1 MLAERFYMSSIL
13 AAGLIMLSG
22 VALGRVAA
30 GLGVSS
36 VVGYLLAGIT
46 LGYAWP
52 GIGSAITPAGAAF
65 AAEMGLALIAFVVG
79 GELEARRVRS
89 LPRGAVSIAF
99 AQASLCMAAVL
110 AAAVI
115 TGEPPALGLALGAI
129 AAATAPSTTIMIIRR
144 HKADGPLT
152 RMLLS
157 VVAVD
162 DAVCIML
169 YAVAVSVA
177 RALPIAGAPQS
188 VLGVVGV
195 FLWELAGS
203 VMVGVVVG
211 IALGYFVKYA
221 RGGDELVVIVVG
233 AVLLAAGLGSRMHVS
248 PIISC
253 LVLGAT
259 LTNLVMGSRK
269 LFATIDRFSPPVY
282 VLLFALAGVGCNFR
296 MLAASISFF
305 ALYLVARVGG
315 KVMGSFLAALAAQAS
330 SAVRLR
336 IGLSLLPQAGLAAG
350 LTVAAGVALP
360 DHGSMLASMVV
371 PGILLF
377 EAVGPFLLATCL
389 KKAGEA
395 HDGDPAPA
403 EA

>member
-1 MLAERFYMSSIL
+1 MSSIL
-13 AAGLIMLSG
+13 AVGLVMLSG
-22 VALGRVAA
+22 VALGHVAA
-30 GLGVSS
+30 ALGVSS

-46 LGYAWP
+46 LGHAWP
-52 GIGSAITPAGAAF
+52 GIGGAITPAGTAF
-65 AAEMGLALIAFVVG
+65 AAEMGLSLIAFVVG
-79 GELEARRVRS
+79 GELEARRIRS
-89 LPRGAVSIAF
+89 LPRGAVGIAF
-99 AQASLCMAAVL
+99 AQAILCVAAVL
-110 AAAVI
+110 AAA
-115 TGEPPALGLALGAI
+115 TTAGQPPALGLVLGAI

-177 RALPIAGAPQS
+177 RALPVAGASQS
-188 VLGVVGV
+188 VLGVAGV

-296 MLAASISFF
+296 SLAASISFF

-315 KVMGSFLAALAAQAS
+315 KAVGSFLAALAAQTSA
-330 SAVRLR
+330 AVRLR

-360 DHGSMLASMVV
+360 DHRSMLASIVV

-377 EAVGPFLLATCL
+377 EAVGPFLLVTCL

-395 HDGDPAPA
+395 HDGDPTPA

>member
-1 MLAERFYMSSIL
+1 
-13 AAGLIMLSG
+13 
-22 VALGRVAA
+22 
-30 GLGVSS
+30 
-36 VVGYLLAGIT
+36 
-46 LGYAWP
+46 
-52 GIGSAITPAGAAF
+52 
-65 AAEMGLALIAFVVG
+65 
-79 GELEARRVRS
+79 
-89 LPRGAVSIAF
+89 
-99 AQASLCMAAVL
+99 
-110 AAAVI
+110 
-115 TGEPPALGLALGAI
+115 
-129 AAATAPSTTIMIIRR
+129 MIIRR

-177 RALPIAGAPQS
+177 RALPVAGASQS
-188 VLGVVGV
+188 VTGVAGV
-195 FLWELAGS
+195 FLWELVGS

-233 AVLLAAGLGSRMHVS
+233 AVLLASGLGSRMHVS

-259 LTNLVMGSRK
+259 LTNLVTGNRK

-282 VLLFALAGVGCNFR
+282 VLLFALAGVGCDFR
-296 MLAASISFF
+296 SLAASIPFF
-305 ALYLVARVGG
+305 VLYVAARVAG
-315 KVMGSFLAALAAQAS
+315 KVVGSFLAALAARAS
-330 SAVRLR
+330 SSARLR

-360 DHGSMLASMVV
+360 DHRSMLASIVV
-371 PGILLF
+371 PGILF
-377 EAVGPFLLATCL
+377 FAAIGPSLLTFCL
-389 KKAGEA
+389 RHAEVT
-395 HDGDPAPA
+395 HESDLTPA
-403 EA
+403 EAVSWKEKSGWWYRCQH

>member
-1 MLAERFYMSSIL
+1 VAS
-13 AAGLIMLSG
+13 
-22 VALGRVAA
+22 ALGI
-30 GLGVSS
+30 SS
-36 VVGYLLAGIT
+36 VVGYLLAGIM
-46 LGYAWP
+46 LGHAWP
-52 GIGSAITPAGAAF
+52 GIGGAITPAGAAF
-65 AAEMGLALIAFVVG
+65 AAEMGLSLIAFVVG
-79 GELEARRVRS
+79 GELEARRIRS
-89 LPRGAVSIAF
+89 LPRGAVGIAF

-110 AAAVI
+110 AAAAI
-115 TGEPPALGLALGAI
+115 AGKPPALGLVLGAI

-144 HKADGPLT
+144 QKADGPLT

-177 RALPIAGAPQS
+177 RALPVAGASQS
-188 VLGVVGV
+188 VTGVAGV
-195 FLWELAGS
+195 FLWELVGS

>member
-1 MLAERFYMSSIL
+1 
-13 AAGLIMLSG
+13 LSG

-30 GLGVSS
+30 ALGISS

-46 LGYAWP
+46 LGHAWP
-52 GIGSAITPAGAAF
+52 GIGVAITSAGTAF
-65 AAEMGLALIAFVVG
+65 AAEMGLSLIAFVVG
-79 GELEARRVRS
+79 GELEARRIRS

-110 AAAVI
+110 AAAAI
-115 TGEPPALGLALGAI
+115 AGKPPALGLVLGAI

-177 RALPIAGAPQS
+177 RALSVAGASQS
-188 VLGVVGV
+188 VLGVAGV
-195 FLWELAGS
+195 FVWELAGS

-296 MLAASISFF
+296 SLAASISFF

-315 KVMGSFLAALAAQAS
+315 KAVGSFLAALAAQTSA
-330 SAVRLR
+330 AVRLR

-360 DHGSMLASMVV
+360 DHRSMLASIVV

-377 EAVGPFLLATCL
+377 EAVGPFLLVTCL

>member
-1 MLAERFYMSSIL
+1 
-13 AAGLIMLSG
+13 LSG

-30 GLGVSS
+30 ALGISS

-46 LGYAWP
+46 LGHAWP
-52 GIGSAITPAGAAF
+52 GIGVAITSAGTAF
-65 AAEMGLALIAFVVG
+65 AAEMGLSLIAFVVG
-79 GELEARRVRS
+79 GELEARRIRS

-110 AAAVI
+110 AAAAI
-115 TGEPPALGLALGAI
+115 AGKPPALGLVLGAI

-177 RALPIAGAPQS
+177 RALSVAGASQS
-188 VLGVVGV
+188 VLGVAGV
-195 FLWELAGS
+195 FVWELAGS

-296 MLAASISFF
+296 SLAASISFF

-315 KVMGSFLAALAAQAS
+315 KAVGSFLAALAAQTSA
-330 SAVRLR
+330 AVRLR

-360 DHGSMLASMVV
+360 DHRSMLASIVV

-377 EAVGPFLLATCL
+377 EAVGPFLLVTCL

-395 HDGDPAPA
+395 HDGDPTPA

>member
-1 MLAERFYMSSIL
+1 MSSIL

-30 GLGVSS
+30 ALGISS

-46 LGYAWP
+46 LGHAWP
-52 GIGSAITPAGAAF
+52 GIGVAITSAGTAF
-65 AAEMGLALIAFVVG
+65 AAEMGLSLIAFVVG
-79 GELEARRVRS
+79 GELEARRIRS

-110 AAAVI
+110 AAAAI
-115 TGEPPALGLALGAI
+115 AGKPPALGLVLGAI

-177 RALPIAGAPQS
+177 RALSVAGASQS
-188 VLGVVGV
+188 VLGVAGV
-195 FLWELAGS
+195 FVWELAGS

-296 MLAASISFF
+296 SLAASISFF

-315 KVMGSFLAALAAQAS
+315 KAVGSFLAALAAQTSA
-330 SAVRLR
+330 AVRLR

-360 DHGSMLASMVV
+360 DHRSMLASIVV

-377 EAVGPFLLATCL
+377 EAVGPFLLVTCL

>member
-1 MLAERFYMSSIL
+1 MSSIL
-13 AAGLIMLSG
+13 AAGLIMLSS

-30 GLGVSS
+30 SFGVSS
-36 VVGYLLAGIT
+36 VVGYLLAGVT
-46 LGYAWP
+46 LGHAWP
-52 GIGSAITPAGAAF
+52 GIGDAITPAGAAF
-65 AAEMGLALIAFVVG
+65 AAEMGLSLIAFVVG
-79 GELEARRVRS
+79 GELEARRIRS

-99 AQASLCMAAVL
+99 AQAILCMAAVL
-110 AAAVI
+110 GAAAVA
-115 TGEPPALGLALGAI
+115 GKPPALGLALGAI

-177 RALPIAGAPQS
+177 RALPVAGASQS
-188 VLGVVGV
+188 VAGVAGV

-203 VMVGVVVG
+203 VTVGVVIG

-221 RGGDELVVIVVG
+221 RGGDELVVIVLG
-233 AVLLAAGLGSRMHVS
+233 SVLLAAGLGSRMHVS

-253 LVLGAT
+253 LVLGTT
-259 LTNLVMGSRK
+259 LSNLVMGSRK

-282 VLLFALAGVGCNFR
+282 VLLFALAGVGCNFKS
-296 MLAASISFF
+296 LATWISFF
-305 ALYLVARVGG
+305 GLYLVARVAG
-315 KVMGSFLAALAAQAS
+315 KVVGSFFAAGAAQTS
-330 SAVRLR
+330 SVVRRR

-360 DHGSMLASMVV
+360 DHRSMLASIVV

-377 EAVGPFLLATCL
+377 EAIGPPLLATCL
-389 KKAGEA
+389 KSAGEV
-395 HDGDPAPA
+395 HEGDPAPA

>member
-1 MLAERFYMSSIL
+1 MSSIL

-22 VALGRVAA
+22 VACGRVAA
-30 GLGVSS
+30 SFGASS

-46 LGYAWP
+46 LGHVWP
-52 GIGSAITPAGAAF
+52 GIGSAITQAGTAF

-79 GELEARRVRS
+79 GELEARRIRS
-89 LPRGAVSIAF
+89 LPRGAVAIAF
-99 AQASLCMAAVL
+99 AQASLCMVVVL
-110 AAAVI
+110 AVTAMA
-115 TGEPPALGLALGAI
+115 GESPALGLVLGAI

-162 DAVCIML
+162 DAVCIVL

-177 RALPIAGAPQS
+177 RALPVAGSSQS
-188 VLGVVGV
+188 FLGVAGV
-195 FLWELAGS
+195 FLWELVGS
-203 VMVGVVVG
+203 VVVGVVIG

-221 RGGDELVVIVVG
+221 RGGDELVVILVG

-248 PIISC
+248 PIISS

-269 LFATIDRFSPPVY
+269 LFAAIDRFSPPVY
-282 VLLFALAGVGCNFR
+282 VLLFALAGVGCDFR
-296 MLAASISFF
+296 LLAASVLLFV
-305 ALYLVARVGG
+305 LYLLARVVG
-315 KVMGSFLAALAAQAS
+315 KAAGAFLAALATQTS
-330 SAVRLR
+330 SAVSRY

-360 DHGSMLASMVV
+360 DHRSMLASIVV
-371 PGILLF
+371 PGVLLF
-377 EAVGPFLLATCL
+377 EAIGPFLLATSL
-389 KKAGEA
+389 KRAGEVN
-395 HDGDPAPA
+395 DGEPTSA
-403 EA
+403 

>member
-1 MLAERFYMSSIL
+1 MSSIL
-13 AAGLIMLSG
+13 AVGLVMLSG
-22 VALGRVAA
+22 VALGHVAA
-30 GLGVSS
+30 ALGVSS

-46 LGYAWP
+46 LGHAWP
-52 GIGSAITPAGAAF
+52 GIGGAITPAGTAF
-65 AAEMGLALIAFVVG
+65 AAEMGLSLIAFVVG
-79 GELEARRVRS
+79 GELEARRIRS
-89 LPRGAVSIAF
+89 LPRGAVGIAF

-110 AAAVI
+110 AAAAI
-115 TGEPPALGLALGAI
+115 AGKPPALGLVLGAI

-144 HKADGPLT
+144 QKADGPLT

-177 RALPIAGAPQS
+177 RALPVAGASQS
-188 VLGVVGV
+188 VTGVAGV
-195 FLWELAGS
+195 FLWELVGS

-233 AVLLAAGLGSRMHVS
+233 AVLLASGLGSRMHVS

-259 LTNLVMGSRK
+259 LTNLVTGSRK

-296 MLAASISFF
+296 SLADSSMFMF
-305 ALYLVARVGG
+305 VLLLARVGG
-315 KVMGSFLAALAAQAS
+315 KAIGSFMAALAAQTGA
-330 SAVRLR
+330 AVRLR

-360 DHGSMLASMVV
+360 DHRSMLASIVV

-377 EAVGPFLLATCL
+377 EAVGPSLLATCL

-395 HDGDPAPA
+395 RDGDPTPA